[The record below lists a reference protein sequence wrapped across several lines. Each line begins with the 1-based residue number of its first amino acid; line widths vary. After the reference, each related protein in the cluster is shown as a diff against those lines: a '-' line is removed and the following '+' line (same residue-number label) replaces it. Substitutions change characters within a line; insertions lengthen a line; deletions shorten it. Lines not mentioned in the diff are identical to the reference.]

1 MLAGKSFAGDP
12 VSMSHETAS
21 RDVFL
26 DVFKDAPTRQLDAGE
41 FLINAGAKADQVFSI
56 EEGTLMIS
64 RTGRDGRRQVLSFV
78 FKDHFVGLT
87 ASDRYY
93 FTVQAVT
100 PARVACT
107 SRHAL
112 NERLQSD
119 PEAEKAFLQMV
130 FRVVEDMLD
139 TVYSLGQ
146 RTAVERL
153 AVFLLHLR
161 HWLRLGESI
170 SDDDDERL
178 NTVALP
184 MTREDIADFLG
195 LKKETVI
202 RGFAELEKRG
212 LINRSGSQVVSITDL
227 EALRTLAGV
236 LDFTSPQRSM
246 LTD

>member
-1 MLAGKSFAGDP
+1 MGSEP
-12 VSMSHETAS
+12 TP

-26 DVFKDAPTRQLDAGE
+26 DIFDGAPVRELAAGE
-41 FLINAGAKADQVFSI
+41 FLINAGARADQVFNI
-56 EEGTLMIS
+56 VDGTLMIS

-78 FKDHFVGLT
+78 FQDHFVGLT
-87 ASDRYY
+87 ASDHYY
-93 FTVQAVT
+93 FTVQAIT

-107 SRHAL
+107 SRQAL
-112 NERLQSD
+112 TEKLESD
-119 PEAEKAFLQMV
+119 SEVEKAFLQMV

-146 RTAVERL
+146 RTAIERL

-161 HWLRLGESI
+161 NERRPLEAN
-170 SDDDDERL
+170 DEA
-178 NTVALP
+178 TDQPSEVALP

-212 LINRSGSQVVSITDL
+212 LIIRSGSHCTLITNL

-236 LDFTSPQRSM
+236 MDFTSPQRLASS
-246 LTD
+246 